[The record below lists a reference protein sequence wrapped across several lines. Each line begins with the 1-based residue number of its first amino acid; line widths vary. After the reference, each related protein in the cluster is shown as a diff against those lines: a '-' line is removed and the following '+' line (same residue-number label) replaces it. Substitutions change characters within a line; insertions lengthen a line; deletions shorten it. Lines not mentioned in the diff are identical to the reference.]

1 MDFQAGRSMFDS
13 RRWHVLTYDLQI
25 PSYTPSK
32 MLYKPSSIPR
42 CKALSFTSLNY
53 SARMNTE
60 GLFEAKQKTNS
71 SGEWVEMGNGE
82 AQNNG

>member
-1 MDFQAGRSMFDS
+1 MVQ
-13 RRWHVLTYDLQI
+13 RWTFKREGLCSIPDDGEI

-71 SGEWVEMGNGE
+71 GEWVEMGNGE
-82 AQNNG
+82 AENNG